1 MEDQFVTIRKN
12 RTTNM
17 NHSIIS
23 NQSTDSDYLARSLP
37 DLSTY
42 NENCD
47 GKEQIE
53 DLKSQLE
60 AAHLEIENILLENSS
75 LKKII
80 VEQKAAISRFKKIC
94 STDFKIVGSTSS
106 TRKKP
111 QKTRQEKNVFRQ
123 QKLNMSCNDL
133 QLYENNTNNDGISTK
148 INFEPPDN
156 STSMRRNSQPQH
168 KPSQSK
174 PNNVPEILLI
184 GSQQCKGLTLE
195 LIHSRYGT
203 KYGKFYINSWIK
215 PYAKTVSLLNSL
227 DSFHDLP
234 ENYLVLCVGENDTN
248 PYENTLN
255 NDNYNIPNVTHKN
268 TNSEQRDNPAVD
280 IKTSSTITAA

>member
-1 MEDQFVTIRKN
+1 
-12 RTTNM
+12 M
-17 NHSIIS
+17 NHSITS

-80 VEQKAAISRFKKIC
+80 VEQKAAISRFKQLC

-133 QLYENNTNNDGISTK
+133 QLYENNTNNVGISTK
-148 INFEPPDN
+148 NNFEPPGN
-156 STSMRRNSQPQH
+156 STSMRRNSQSQD
-168 KPSQSK
+168 KPSQTK

-203 KYGKFYINSWIK
+203 KYGKYYINSWIK

-248 PYENTLN
+248 PYER
-255 NDNYNIPNVTHKN
+255 I
-268 TNSEQRDNPAVD
+268 AVMQLFVGQD
-280 IKTSSTITAA
+280 TATGRTSKLDYYFKLLG